1 MFKRVNVIVYDMVM
15 LKSMDPHYKSRTDY
29 HLFLNVSYKEYQ
41 NSVLQLKFHTTF
53 KVVKYYR

>member
-1 MFKRVNVIVYDMVM
+1 MFKRVNVIIYDMVM
-15 LKSMDPHYKSRTDY
+15 LKSMDPYYKY